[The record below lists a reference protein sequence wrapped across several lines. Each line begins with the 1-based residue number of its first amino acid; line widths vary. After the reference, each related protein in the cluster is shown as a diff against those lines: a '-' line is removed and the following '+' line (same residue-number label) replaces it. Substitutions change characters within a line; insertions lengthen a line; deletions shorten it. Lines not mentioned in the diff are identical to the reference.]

1 MINYTKDINANYGSP
16 YVEVEETT
24 DGATKANNGKY
35 YLTKEQIESRFTDG
49 DFHLVYLQDAEF
61 IPPPPPA
68 PWSKE
73 AHLAEINALHE
84 EEFKRRLFNADYV
97 AEWEL
102 NAVLADSENEYFD
115 EAVLIIN
122 YWWNGWDAIKAY
134 SETVTEEN
142 FIDPQTFVDNL

>member
-1 MINYTKDINANYGSP
+1 MINYSKDINAKYGSP

-49 DFHLVYLQDAEF
+49 DFHVVYLQDAEF
-61 IPPPPPA
+61 IEPTPIV
-68 PWSKE
+68 WSKE

-84 EEFKRRLFNADYV
+84 DEFKRRLFAAEYV
-97 AEWEL
+97 GEWEL

-115 EAVLIIN
+115 EAILIIN

>member
-1 MINYTKDINANYGSP
+1 MINYTKDINAKYGSP

-68 PWSKE
+68 PWNKE
-73 AHLAEINALHE
+73 AHIAEINALHSQ
-84 EEFKRRLFNADYV
+84 EFKRRYLALDY
-97 AEWEL
+97 E
-102 NAVLADSENEYFD
+102 D
-115 EAVLIIN
+115 
-122 YWWNGWDAIKAY
+122 GWDVHLYAKSSELGFQEEAQELLKYWTDGFAAIIAY
-134 SETVTEEN
+134 GETVTEETAQ
-142 FIDPQTFVDNL
+142 DPIVFVSSI

>member
-1 MINYTKDINANYGSP
+1 MIVVTAIETNGGFAPETIPSNFVGSLFDGTNFI
-16 YVEVEETT
+16 YFETAQEEI
-24 DGATKANNGKY
+24 D
-35 YLTKEQIESRFTDG
+35 YLAS
-49 DFHLVYLQDAEF
+49 LQV
-61 IPPPPPA
+61 
-68 PWSKE
+68 WNKE

-84 EEFKRRLFNADYV
+84 AEFKRRLLAAEYV
-97 AEWEL
+97 GEWEL

-142 FIDPQTFVDNL
+142 FIDPQTFVDNLENI

>member
-1 MINYTKDINANYGSP
+1 MPIISDAQGTREVSQQEFDDYMNALP
-16 YVEVEETT
+16 KV
-24 DGATKANNGKY
+24 
-35 YLTKEQIESRFTDG
+35 
-49 DFHLVYLQDAEF
+49 
-61 IPPPPPA
+61 
-68 PWSKE
+68 WSKE
-73 AHLAEINALHE
+73 SHLAEINALHE

-97 AEWEL
+97 GEWEL

>member
-1 MINYTKDINANYGSP
+1 MIVFRVWKDAIKDNWQDVTTEAEAMQLDFGFGYDK
-16 YVEVEETT
+16 VEL
-24 DGATKANNGKY
+24 NQWN
-35 YLTKEQIESRFTDG
+35 
-49 DFHLVYLQDAEF
+49 
-61 IPPPPPA
+61 
-68 PWSKE
+68 KE
-73 AHLAEINALHE
+73 AHIAEINALHE
-84 EEFKRRLFNADYV
+84 EEFKRRLLAAEYV
-97 AEWEL
+97 GEWEL

>member
-1 MINYTKDINANYGSP
+1 MIVVTAIETNGGFAPETIPSNFVGSLFDGTKFIYF
-16 YVEVEETT
+16 ET
-24 DGATKANNGKY
+24 AQ
-35 YLTKEQIESRFTDG
+35 EQID
-49 DFHLVYLQDAEF
+49 YLASLQV
-61 IPPPPPA
+61 
-68 PWSKE
+68 WNKE
-73 AHLAEINALHE
+73 AHIAEINALHE
-84 EEFKRRLFNADYV
+84 AEFKRRLFNADYV

-142 FIDPQTFVDNL
+142 FIDPIQFVNDL

>member
-1 MINYTKDINANYGSP
+1 MIVFRVWKDSNKDNWQDVTTETEAMQLDFGFGYDK
-16 YVEVEETT
+16 VEL
-24 DGATKANNGKY
+24 NQWN
-35 YLTKEQIESRFTDG
+35 
-49 DFHLVYLQDAEF
+49 
-61 IPPPPPA
+61 
-68 PWSKE
+68 KE
-73 AHLAEINALHE
+73 AHIAEINALHE

>member
-1 MINYTKDINANYGSP
+1 MIKVEAINGAPSQTPIEFTGSHFDGEYFYFFESEAEKDTFYNSLN
-16 YVEVEETT
+16 TW
-24 DGATKANNGKY
+24 N
-35 YLTKEQIESRFTDG
+35 
-49 DFHLVYLQDAEF
+49 
-61 IPPPPPA
+61 
-68 PWSKE
+68 KE

-115 EAVLIIN
+115 EAILIIN

-134 SETVTEEN
+134 SETVTEETAQ
-142 FIDPQTFVDNL
+142 DPQTFVDNL